1 MYCCRMNPLREQLN
15 RHKWQSK
22 DLDKITLVVVH
33 RGAPNDE
40 ALIQGS
46 EIDAIREDG
55 VQLSGEDGAFI
66 PYHRIKF
73 IR

>member
-1 MYCCRMNPLREQLN
+1 MNPLRERLN

-40 ALIQGS
+40 ARIQGS
-46 EIDAIREDG
+46 EIGEIREDG
-55 VQLSGEDGAFI
+55 VQLTGEDGAFI
-66 PYHRIKF
+66 PYHRIKSV
-73 IR
+73 IG

>member
-1 MYCCRMNPLREQLN
+1 MYLVLMNPLREQLN

-40 ALIQGS
+40 AFVNGAD
-46 EIDAIREDG
+46 IDAIREDG

-66 PYHRIKF
+66 PYHRIKL

>member
-1 MYCCRMNPLREQLN
+1 MNPLREQLN

-40 ALIQGS
+40 AFVNGAD
-46 EIDAIREDG
+46 IDAIREDG
-55 VQLSGEDGAFI
+55 VQLSGEDSAFI
-66 PYHRIKF
+66 PYHRIKL